1 MKKQV
6 KKLQL
11 RRETVTALDA
21 ESLKNVG
28 GARPCMTSGQHT
40 SDPTPSVCICQ

>member
-21 ESLKNVG
+21 ENLKDVAG
-28 GARPCMTSGQHT
+28 GRICLTSGQHT